1 MFELTGPAS
10 GPLQGEKPTQLI
22 IFLHGYGASGDDLIA
37 LAPVW
42 APILPQA
49 RFIAPHAPFPCDGN
63 PFGFQWFPIT
73 QLDPHAMAAGVRG
86 AAPILDAF
94 LDDQLKKN
102 GIDDSQMAL
111 VGFSQGTMMA
121 LHVGLRRARKLGAI
135 LGYSGVLTGRDTLK
149 DEIKSR
155 PPLLLIHGDADE
167 MVPPQATLAAER
179 TLKELEVPVQS
190 HICRG
195 LGHGIDETG
204 VRLGVAFLKQTL
216 G

>member
-1 MFELTGPAS
+1 MFELTGPVT
-10 GPLQGEKPTQLI
+10 GPLQGEKPTRLI
-22 IFLHGYGASGDDLIA
+22 ILLHGYGASGDDLIG

-73 QLDPHAMAAGVRG
+73 QLNPHAMEAGVRG

-94 LDDQLKKN
+94 IDEQLRKSGLDE
-102 GIDDSQMAL
+102 SQTAL

-121 LHVGLRRARKLGAI
+121 LHVGLRRAKPLAAI
-135 LGYSGVLTGRDTLK
+135 LGYSGVLTGRATLK
-149 DEIKSR
+149 DEVKSR
-155 PPLLLIHGDADE
+155 PPILLIHGDADE
-167 MVPPQATLAAER
+167 MVPAQASLAAEEA
-179 TLKELEVPVQS
+179 LKEIGVKVES
-190 HICRG
+190 HVCRG
-195 LGHGIDETG
+195 LGHGIDDTG
-204 VRLGVAFLKQTL
+204 VRLGAAFLKKSL